1 MKLSF
6 DPAKRA
12 RNIQE
17 RGLDFNL
24 VSELDWTNAWIDED
38 IRQDYGERRFRVLGC
53 IGERLYA
60 FVFRPRADKLHIIS
74 LRKANAREVK
84 LWQNDR
90 LLN

>member
-6 DPAKRA
+6 DLAKNA

-24 VSELDWTNAWIDED
+24 VSEFDWTDAVIDED

-53 IGERLYA
+53 IGKRLHS
-60 FVFRPRADKLHIIS
+60 FVPLY
-74 LRKANAREVK
+74 LRRVRIDSTSSACAK
-84 LWQNDR
+84 QT
-90 LLN
+90 